1 MSKLLLLVLTSA
13 FFVTQAYCASIGQLM
28 GKLEVKETKLGIAN
42 VEVVFENNMD
52 RIAVMT
58 NEYGFYY
65 SDRMPTGKYEMS
77 VVFNNRKFVVKQVRV
92 YDSYT
97 SIINL
102 PLSEASNLPD
112 VVYLDIAPNQI
123 AVTSN
128 DIKLSNNNNHQPTQ
142 SLTDAL
148 SNQAGVDVRNGKLYV
163 KGSNQV
169 KFFIDGTPIMGQPS
183 FQKVW

>member
-13 FFVTQAYCASIGQLM
+13 LFATQAYCASIGQLM

-77 VVFNNRKFVVKQVRV
+77 MVFNNRKFVVKQVRV

-102 PLSEASNLPD
+102 PLSEASELPGI
-112 VVYLDIAPNQI
+112 VYLDIAPNQI

-128 DIKLSNNNNHQPTQ
+128 DIKLNNNNHHQPTQ

-169 KFFIDGTPIMGQPS
+169 KFFIDGTPIMGQPF

>member
-1 MSKLLLLVLTSA
+1 MSKLLFLVLTSA

>member
-1 MSKLLLLVLTSA
+1 MNKLLLLVLTSA

-42 VEVVFENNMD
+42 VEVVFENNMY

-102 PLSEASNLPD
+102 PISETNDLPD

-123 AVTSN
+123 AVSSN
-128 DIKLSNNNNHQPTQ
+128 DIKLNNNHHQPTQ